1 MSEDDLWSMASVSSP
16 LIASLPADAR
26 RALRRLQ
33 VAAGEHVFFRGERP
47 DALHFVLAG
56 EVHLVRRS
64 RSGHEIILQRARH
77 GFVAEASLD
86 QSSYHCDGI
95 ARCPTDILRLPRAAF
110 HSALVDETF
119 RTGWIEHLTRELRR
133 VRAQAERLSLRSARE
148 RIVHYIETEGA
159 DGRVELTITRKD
171 WASELG
177 LTHEAL
183 YRALA
188 SMQRAGELRVA
199 GSAVTL
205 VD

>member
-1 MSEDDLWSMASVSSP
+1 
-16 LIASLPADAR
+16 
-26 RALRRLQ
+26 
-33 VAAGEHVFFRGERP
+33 
-47 DALHFVLAG
+47 
-56 EVHLVRRS
+56 
-64 RSGHEIILQRARH
+64 
-77 GFVAEASLD
+77 
-86 QSSYHCDGI
+86 
-95 ARCPTDILRLPRAAF
+95 
-110 HSALVDETF
+110 VDETF